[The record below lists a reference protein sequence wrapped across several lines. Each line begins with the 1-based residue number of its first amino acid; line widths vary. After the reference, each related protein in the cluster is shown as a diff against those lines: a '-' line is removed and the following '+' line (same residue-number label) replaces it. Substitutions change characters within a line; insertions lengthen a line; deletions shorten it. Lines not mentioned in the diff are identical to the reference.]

1 MVLTRLLFA
10 IACVLLWTAVTAC
23 ASADPASQPTS
34 TEAEPQRSETQNVA
48 SLAAPSPTAET
59 GAQSSAQV
67 EPTPMPIAA
76 DTSDSEIDCDDDA
89 NRCNPAC
96 MNNSPASRMFL
107 PEVGDEAYGFNLPSA
122 SGEDHS
128 LASYRGESN
137 VVLVFYRAFW

>member
-1 MVLTRLLFA
+1 MVPTRLLFA
-10 IACVLLWTAVTAC
+10 VACVLLWTAVTAC

-34 TEAEPQRSETQNVA
+34 TEAEPTSV
-48 SLAAPSPTAET
+48 
-59 GAQSSAQV
+59 
-67 EPTPMPIAA
+67 PIAA
-76 DTSDSEIDCDDDA
+76 DTSDSELDCDDEA

-107 PEVGDEAYGFNLPSA
+107 PDVGDTAYDFNLPSA

>member
-1 MVLTRLLFA
+1 
-10 IACVLLWTAVTAC
+10 
-23 ASADPASQPTS
+23 
-34 TEAEPQRSETQNVA
+34 
-48 SLAAPSPTAET
+48 
-59 GAQSSAQV
+59 
-67 EPTPMPIAA
+67 
-76 DTSDSEIDCDDDA
+76 
-89 NRCNPAC
+89 